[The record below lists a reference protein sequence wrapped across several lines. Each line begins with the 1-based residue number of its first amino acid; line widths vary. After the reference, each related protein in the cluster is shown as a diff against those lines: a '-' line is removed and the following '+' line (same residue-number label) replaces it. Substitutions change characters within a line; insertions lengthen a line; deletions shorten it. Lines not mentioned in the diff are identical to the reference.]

1 MRGSWDLERKACVA
15 EDGGE
20 RFLARLEMTE
30 GWLETRNPRAEP
42 GIFIGNR
49 YGMVLHFRDAAEE
62 VGHSAGEVEVL
73 FDGVLAVFSYV
84 GSVAGLAFG
93 EFEDAGAAWAYV
105 VVLVVAAAEAS
116 VQVEHISVLEDE
128 VVVVVVAA
136 DDGVDVAFFKE
147 IGYQTGV
154 VS

>member
-1 MRGSWDLERKACVA
+1 MGAW
-15 EDGGE
+15 
-20 RFLARLEMTE
+20 
-30 GWLETRNPRAEP
+30 
-42 GIFIGNR
+42 
-49 YGMVLHFRDAAEE
+49 LHFREGGEE
-62 VGHSAGEVEVL
+62 VGYSAGEVEVL
-73 FDGVLAVFSYV
+73 LDGVLAVFPYV
-84 GSVAGLAFG
+84 GSVAGLTFG

-136 DDGVDVAFFKE
+136 DDGVDVAFLKE
-147 IGYQTGV
+147 VCYQAGV